1 MSQEERET
9 RTPGKVRIL
18 QQGDVPKL
26 LPSPHSSHTGDD
38 QVFPNPTYGHTP
50 TVPFIQYSALGPRGT
65 PNDSIPTHAY
75 DVIGMNPA
83 PSQPQRDERVYHV
96 LEGPQKEA
104 RGENEEEE
112 EERKCHLLGEV
123 GTGNAYEVLTSTST
137 APAVQQVDEPLDTGY
152 SRLQH

>member
-50 TVPFIQYSALGPRGT
+50 TVPFVQYSALGPRDT
-65 PNDSIPTHAY
+65 PSDSIPTHAY

-96 LEGPQKEA
+96 LEGPQKE
-104 RGENEEEE
+104 EE
-112 EERKCHLLGEV
+112 EERKYHLLGEV
-123 GTGNAYEVLTSTST
+123 GTGNAYEVLTSTT
-137 APAVQQVDEPLDTGY
+137 TPAQAAQQVDEPLDTGY